1 MPPLTTRLTLL
12 ALMGYAHGLRP
23 SDDVEGHCDPGE
35 KCCIEVVGDKKCGMM
50 NRTDGVACFG
60 MHAGVPSDCT
70 KGKLYWRDWKSLD
83 AGLFVQF
90 TRPQKVSVGPR
101 RCAKIVITEAANVLG
116 YVARADIELPTT
128 HQDSVGACK
137 DREQENSDI
146 FKDSTGV
153 VAHPSWFNVTGQNTS
168 YDFDLALLNDLDWK
182 GKNLHM
188 TLRPNE
194 GGNFSGIA
202 ANFSYFHFEIRAC
215 KMTEVQSDRALWQTG
230 LMDFSA
236 ALFSLL
242 WVTSSWAFC
251 GGVRQWRSSRE
262 ERRTGS
268 ISGGLARRT
277 EHVQDSIC
285 PCLKASGSGLSEGML
300 DNLLEG
306 SSTSLAG
313 TPPGRRSLGAN
324 ADAATG
330 LLLAAK
336 AEVGS
341 TLRAKK
347 KLERD
352 LKRLGDGDEDNL
364 TRDKLK
370 LAIRL
375 AGRDIVIERRRR
387 VGAWRKK
394 FMAEH
399 RFTWPYYVWNEP
411 DSTILRVAGLRA
423 LQYMEFQWAIIR
435 LLIGLSLPTMA
446 LLVLNLSGSWCQA
459 DSTKQEMTELDQKW
473 GIKLIDGIGG
483 GGNTTDYGKPTH
495 FSNK

>member
-1 MPPLTTRLTLL
+1 
-12 ALMGYAHGLRP
+12 
-23 SDDVEGHCDPGE
+23 
-35 KCCIEVVGDKKCGMM
+35 
-50 NRTDGVACFG
+50 
-60 MHAGVPSDCT
+60 
-70 KGKLYWRDWKSLD
+70 
-83 AGLFVQF
+83 
-90 TRPQKVSVGPR
+90 
-101 RCAKIVITEAANVLG
+101 
-116 YVARADIELPTT
+116 
-128 HQDSVGACK
+128 
-137 DREQENSDI
+137 
-146 FKDSTGV
+146 
-153 VAHPSWFNVTGQNTS
+153 
-168 YDFDLALLNDLDWK
+168 
-182 GKNLHM
+182 
-188 TLRPNE
+188 
-194 GGNFSGIA
+194 
-202 ANFSYFHFEIRAC
+202 
-215 KMTEVQSDRALWQTG
+215 
-230 LMDFSA
+230 
-236 ALFSLL
+236 
-242 WVTSSWAFC
+242 
-251 GGVRQWRSSRE
+251 
-262 ERRTGS
+262 
-268 ISGGLARRT
+268 
-277 EHVQDSIC
+277 
-285 PCLKASGSGLSEGML
+285 ML